1 MSSSDN
7 GGALATQS
15 SPLKSNAFTKGKPTL
30 LYSQA
35 TERSM
40 FPKKDQAIITDSVEG
55 LQIKD
60 YVLAIGGL
68 VGPENIRF
76 ASRISQGRVCLY
88 LSNRELADNVTAKD
102 TTINIGTHSL
112 TLRPLISKSK
122 RIIISNVCPIIPHS
136 VLLNKLLEYEIK
148 PISQISFLKAGINEP
163 NYSHIMSFRRQMYIH
178 SDDVSKVPESIQ
190 INFDDTTYWV
200 YLSSDKLS
208 CFLCKEEGHLAN
220 HCRNLSQNKD
230 VDAITENQPDL
241 ESVPPHSDQSV
252 LQDTYSE
259 APLSQDQL
267 NLTPALFPETTDKL
281 NSQPLSLEQKST
293 NQLNSGFKRPLSV
306 SSQASSTN
314 TQKRQTKA
322 GLSAI
327 HKRKK
332 QEIKQCSI
340 TEIDTQLE
348 AAKEYLSQNSNTYPI
363 NLENFKDFLLS
374 SYGVTNLLELAK
386 TYTENTNGL
395 IMMLDDAYGHVNNR
409 TLKSRITR
417 IKKKLSNPKE
427 NDPIYD
433 STSASE
439 ESTDDFERSLQ
450 L

>member
-1 MSSSDN
+1 MSLSDN
-7 GGALATQS
+7 GDALAIQS
-15 SPLKSNAFTKGKPTL
+15 SPLKSNVSTKSKSTL
-30 LYSQA
+30 SYSQV
-35 TERSM
+35 TEQLM

-88 LSNRELADNVTAKD
+88 LSTRELADKVTTKD
-102 TTINIGTHSL
+102 TTIHIGPHSL
-112 TLRPLISKSK
+112 ILRPLISKSK

-148 PISQISFLKAGINEP
+148 PISQISFLRAGINEP

-178 SDDVSKVPESIQ
+178 TDDVSKIPESIQ

-208 CFLCKEEGHLAN
+208 CFLCKEEGHLAK
-220 HCRNLSQNKD
+220 HCRNLSQNQNEEP
-230 VDAITENQPDL
+230 ITENKSDRD
-241 ESVPPHSDQSV
+241 SVLPHSDQSV
-252 LQDTYSE
+252 LPDINSE

-267 NLTPALFPETTDKL
+267 NFTPVLNPETKDKL
-281 NSQPLSLEQKST
+281 NSQPLSLEQMST
-293 NQLNSGFKRPLSV
+293 NQLNSSFKRPLSI

-314 TQKRQTKA
+314 HQTKQA
-322 GLSAI
+322 KTNLSAT

-332 QEIKQCSI
+332 HERKQCSI
-340 TEIDTQLE
+340 SEIEAQLE
-348 AAKEYLSQNSNTYPI
+348 SAKEYLSQNSNAYPI
-363 NLENFKDFLLS
+363 NLDKFKDFLLS
-374 SYGVTNLLELAK
+374 SFGNTNLLEIAK
-386 TYTENTNGL
+386 TFTENTNGL
-395 IMMLDDAYGHVNNR
+395 ILMLDDAYGHADNR

-417 IKKKLSNPKE
+417 IKKKLLNPKE
-427 NDPIYD
+427 NDSA
-433 STSASE
+433 STSE
-439 ESTDDFERSLQ
+439 ESTDDCDRYLQ
-450 L
+450 PKNG